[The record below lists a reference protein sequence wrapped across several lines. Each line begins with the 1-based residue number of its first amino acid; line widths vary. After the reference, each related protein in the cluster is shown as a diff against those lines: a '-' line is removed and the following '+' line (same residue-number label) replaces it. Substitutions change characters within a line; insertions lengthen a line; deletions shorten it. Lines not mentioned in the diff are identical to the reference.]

1 MTMIHTGTF
10 VGVTPTNKH
19 VNVHGI
25 SIQQFVDGQIVA
37 GWDNWDQLALLVQIG
52 AVAEP
57 KLV

>member
-1 MTMIHTGTF
+1 
-10 VGVTPTNKH
+10 
-19 VNVHGI
+19 
-25 SIQQFVDGQIVA
+25 VA